1 MSFLLNNGEKKPDPN
16 ALEFVRYRVL
26 GKPYSAWRAIMSEAT
41 GESDTI
47 FKIALWQGHGVRIP
61 EKEDPMV
68 YIIQDTAQ
76 MREMAESGVTN
87 PTNLQ
92 IFMSTKIVSLSEQ
105 DALGRT
111 AQWLEAHRVK
121 IE

>member
-1 MSFLLNNGEKKPDPN
+1 MSFLINNGERQPYPN

-41 GESDTI
+41 GESDTL

-76 MREMAESGVTN
+76 MRELTESGVTN
-87 PTNLQ
+87 PTSLQ
-92 IFMSTKIVSLSEQ
+92 IFLSTKIASLTEQ
-105 DALGRT
+105 GALDRM
-111 AQWLEAHRVK
+111 AAWLESHKVQ
-121 IE
+121 